1 MFCGGWVLQKRHRVR
16 RYGQREWQAIWGASH
31 YSFLCSFQK
40 YVGNQFRSTMEFP
53 WIDIVF
59 YSFDVVSIALIA
71 LRTKAADNAGN
82 PAVVKIHVQRACV
95 PHRFCTATDKNI
107 GSVFRRKHPSAH
119 KCDWP
124 THVLCSCNRFATAFA
139 RWHLTW
145 NTSVLYHVQVHP
157 SLMWN
162 KEITRLM
169 CVSLLCYVCFLSNIG
184 WWAWLIVS
192 CGLLLVLIEGKGS
205 LQKFR
210 LFTSIPGAE

>member
-1 MFCGGWVLQKRHRVR
+1 MGKENDKRFEVR
-16 RYGQREWQAIWGASH
+16 PH
-31 YSFLCSFQK
+31 CPFLCSFPK

-71 LRTKAADNAGN
+71 LRTKAANNAGN
-82 PAVVKIHVQRACV
+82 AGVVKIHVQRACV
-95 PHRFCTATDKNI
+95 PHRFRTATDKNI

-145 NTSVLYHVQVHP
+145 NTSVLYHVQVQRCHAGYLHWLR
-157 SLMWN
+157 SLSAYQPC
-162 KEITRLM
+162 R
-169 CVSLLCYVCFLSNIG
+169 
-184 WWAWLIVS
+184 
-192 CGLLLVLIEGKGS
+192 
-205 LQKFR
+205 
-210 LFTSIPGAE
+210 